1 MPITF
6 TTKSYADITMLNDTG
21 EVMLELMDF
30 GSLMPGAIAANDVPQ
45 ALSNLQ
51 KNLADKSDQKD
62 QEYDENEDENEDED
76 EDGEDQTSP
85 VSMTTRAMPLLELLK
100 SAANNDNNVSWR

>member
-62 QEYDENEDENEDED
+62 QEDDENEDENENE
-76 EDGEDQTSP
+76 EDQTSP

>member
-62 QEYDENEDENEDED
+62 QEYDENEDED
-76 EDGEDQTSP
+76 DQTSP

>member
-62 QEYDENEDENEDED
+62 QEYDENEDEDED
-76 EDGEDQTSP
+76 EDDQTSP

>member
-62 QEYDENEDENEDED
+62 QEYDENEDENEDE
-76 EDGEDQTSP
+76 EDQTSP

>member
-51 KNLADKSDQKD
+51 KKLADKSDQKD
-62 QEYDENEDENEDED
+62 QEYDENDDENEDE
-76 EDGEDQTSP
+76 EDQTSP

>member
-62 QEYDENEDENEDED
+62 QEYDENEDENEDE
-76 EDGEDQTSP
+76 EDQTSP

-100 SAANNDNNVSWR
+100 SAVNNDNNVSWR

>member
-62 QEYDENEDENEDED
+62 QEDDENEDENEDED
-76 EDGEDQTSP
+76 EEDQTSP

>member
-45 ALSNLQ
+45 ALINLQ

-62 QEYDENEDENEDED
+62 QEEGGNEDENEDE
-76 EDGEDQTSP
+76 EDQTSP

-100 SAANNDNNVSWR
+100 SAVNNDNNVSWR

>member
-30 GSLMPGAIAANDVPQ
+30 GNLMPGAIAANDVPQ

-51 KNLADKSDQKD
+51 KNLADKNDQKD
-62 QEYDENEDENEDED
+62 QEEDENEDGDED
-76 EDGEDQTSP
+76 EDDQTSP
-85 VSMTTRAMPLLELLK
+85 VSMTTRAMPLLKLLK
-100 SAANNDNNVSWR
+100 SAANHDNNVSWR